1 MKTQLKKPAKSL
13 RQILLTIMRM
23 FRICTVFAKL
33 TDHSRNVFLGL
44 ALDKQNRDDEAKRA
58 YQAAIKSKSNDAL
71 AWQGLISLY
80 EKHANKDIDDY
91 CSAALRLAE
100 IHMAA

>member
-1 MKTQLKKPAKSL
+1 MLN
-13 RQILLTIMRM
+13 
-23 FRICTVFAKL
+23 
-33 TDHSRNVFLGL
+33 DHSSNVFSGL
-44 ALDKQNRDDEAKRA
+44 ALEKQNRDDEAKEA
-58 YQAAIKSKSNDAL
+58 YKIAIKTKSNDAL

-80 EKHANKDIDDY
+80 EKHVNKDVDDY